1 MYDAVLS
8 CIQRV
13 RQLQELPADHE
24 PSRDDLWDCILK
36 VDRVLRLA
44 VMDHPDFEQQIRS
57 VLTEWGTNDL
67 IESCLTGGVD
77 PAGWVDIFAE
87 QAEPDIESS
96 RRGSGQEPTV
106 RGPSDRGVCPPC
118 LTPEKSIDL
127 GGQNNG

>member
-77 PAGWVDIFAE
+77 PAGWVDTFAE
-87 QAEPDIESS
+87 QAEPVAHLIEINLITNTQVKLAKG
-96 RRGSGQEPTV
+96 R
-106 RGPSDRGVCPPC
+106 
-118 LTPEKSIDL
+118 LDL
-127 GGQNNG
+127 GGQNDG

>member
-77 PAGWVDIFAE
+77 PAGWVDTFAE
-87 QAEPDIESS
+87 QAEPNIEFS
-96 RRGSGQEPTV
+96 RPY
-106 RGPSDRGVCPPC
+106 